1 MILPV
6 ASSTV
11 TLTGSSTF
19 APVGTV
25 ALISAGISASTAV
38 VNLVPAGAVTGLPS
52 LSVELPSL
60 SVNVGAATTTS
71 SPTVPSTGL

>member
-11 TLTGSSTF
+11 TLVGSR
-19 APVGTV
+19 TV
-25 ALISAGISASTAV
+25 ASAGKLAFCFSSSVVAV

-60 SVNVGAATTTS
+60 SVNVGASTTAS
-71 SPTVPSTGL
+71 SPTVPLTGL

>member
-11 TLTGSSTF
+11 TLVGSR
-19 APVGTV
+19 TV
-25 ALISAGISASTAV
+25 ASAGKLAFCFSSSVVAV

-52 LSVELPSL
+52 LSV
-60 SVNVGAATTTS
+60 NVGAATTAS
-71 SPTVPSTGL
+71 SPTVPLTGL